1 MLPHCSHELS
11 SQPKKP
17 WLFLVLH
24 LDILQW
30 PAFEH
35 KDSCLGSILLML
47 PSIALLNLISV
58 FFSSRIS
65 VCLFVCSRFSHF
77 GFYFSVKL
85 RFYIIEITF
94 RYFLASHCHSVN
106 CQLSL
111 IVYSYTLLSAWFWQ
125 CILIL
130 SWGNRFLKVLDACF
144 LYLWTLK

>member
-1 MLPHCSHELS
+1 MNFLHNRRSLDPSLSCTWIFCSGLLS
-11 SQPKKP
+11 ST
-17 WLFLVLH
+17 WIF
-24 LDILQW
+24 
-30 PAFEH
+30 
-35 KDSCLGSILLML
+35 SCLRSILLML

-65 VCLFVCSRFSHF
+65 VCLFVCLRFSHF

-94 RYFLASHCHSVN
+94 RHFPASHCHSVN

-130 SWGNRFLKVLDACF
+130 SWCNRFLKVLDACF